1 MIIGETECES
11 VNWTEQVQDSF
22 QERNY
27 SKHEDEFWF

>member
-22 QERNY
+22 
-27 SKHEDEFWF
+27 